1 MKGEFT
7 SMPSRQENTMV
18 LKEQISG
25 EITIF
30 SVKDSSQYV
39 VVTAYQEYSF
49 TDYEEAYQFAKDL
62 DAKKSIYKTA
72 SLDRSLIHSTNRT
85 SSNPVALP
93 NVDTEKLKN
102 KYFRV

>member
-1 MKGEFT
+1 
-7 SMPSRQENTMV
+7 MPSRQENTMV

-30 SVKDSSQYV
+30 SVKDSTQYV

-62 DAKKSIYKTA
+62 DAKKAIYKTA
-72 SLDRSLIHSTNRT
+72 SLDRSIVNSTHT
-85 SSNPVALP
+85 SQTNPLSRP